1 MVGYIEKYITKKLR
15 SKVMIKVNG
24 SLIIKETLF
33 WLILFGIIYYTSTYD
48 GKTFK
53 EGFIEMTTDP
63 SFYYIIIGFVGVG
76 VIVYYVDKMMKKNKE
91 GEE

>member
-1 MVGYIEKYITKKLR
+1 
-15 SKVMIKVNG
+15 MIKVNG

-63 SFYYIIIGFVGVG
+63 SFYYIIIGLVGVG